1 MCVQLYVVGDVP
13 KCLNAAYRSAYEAC
27 VRTRSFPLESVTKG
41 VRHPIG
47 APGMTPAGLVQ
58 ARQQQ
63 AGQIAQMVVV
73 YHTTSY
79 LRSVGIVCIP

>member
-1 MCVQLYVVGDVP
+1 ML
-13 KCLNAAYRSAYEAC
+13 LTE
-27 VRTRSFPLESVTKG
+27 VRTSVCPDSIFPARISDEG